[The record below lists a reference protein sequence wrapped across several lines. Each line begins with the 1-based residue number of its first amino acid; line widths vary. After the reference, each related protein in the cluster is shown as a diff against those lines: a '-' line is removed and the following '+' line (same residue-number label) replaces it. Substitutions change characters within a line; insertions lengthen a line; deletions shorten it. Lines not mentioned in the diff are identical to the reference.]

1 MYPDDTWQPGT
12 KIQKRYKVDNL
23 LEYSIIVIITII
35 VFTSRAPA
43 VEETAISGQVRAAVY
58 EVVTEGVQNTRSNED
73 LY

>member
-23 LEYSIIVIITII
+23 LDYSIIVIITT

-43 VEETAISGQVRAAVY
+43 VEETAIPGQVRAVVY
-58 EVVTEGVQNTRSNED
+58 VVVTEGVQNTRSNED